1 MLLNIR
7 YLTFQS
13 IESFNYCKHSVEKI
27 GNYSP
32 GMWIKLFKS
41 LSVYFLDIIISLKI
55 NDIFVGDKKQARS
68 SYQQDRAVY
77 FHKKRANE

>member
-32 GMWIKLFKS
+32 GMWINLFKS
-41 LSVYFLDIIISLKI
+41 FCEYNFVVVITIIRNI
-55 NDIFVGDKKQARS
+55 IFVGVLKETRS
-68 SYQQDRAVY
+68 CYQQDRAMY
-77 FHKKRANE
+77 FLNKKANE